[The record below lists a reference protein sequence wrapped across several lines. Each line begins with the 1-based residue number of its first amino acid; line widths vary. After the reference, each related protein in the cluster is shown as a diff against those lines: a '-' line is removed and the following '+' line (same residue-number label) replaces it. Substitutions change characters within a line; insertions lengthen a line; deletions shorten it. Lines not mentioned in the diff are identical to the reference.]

1 MWSSTERGLFGEAV
15 VFTKRVGQLLG
26 GGKSPYRFGVTREGQ
41 PIVSI
46 RLNL

>member
-1 MWSSTERGLFGEAV
+1 MWSSMERGLFGEAV

-26 GGKSPYRFGVTREGQ
+26 SGRSPYRFGVTREGQ
-41 PIVSI
+41 PIVEV